1 MVSLKQGVE
10 VVARNLSQST
20 DSDVIHL
27 RALRKAIGW
36 VAVTL
41 PFALVAGE
49 NLRDALIPATAEST
63 RVIVEGSMSA
73 YFHTGMREVFVG
85 SLCAIGVFLVCYK
98 GPERWDKFAARIAG
112 VSVLFVALFPTAEP
126 SREAPGPGEGF
137 RDSMTIFSGPNGPDP
152 GYVNVI
158 HLVSAAVFFLT
169 LAGMSI
175 FLFTKSGQTNPTVPR
190 RRRRRIYIG
199 SGIVIIVALVLIAI
213 GKLIPDS
220 VNDGVPFV
228 FWFEA
233 IAVVSF
239 GISWLTKAHVIFGDD
254 ERTVGT
260 AG

>member
-1 MVSLKQGVE
+1 MVSLKEGVE

-49 NLRDALIPATAEST
+49 NLRDALLPSTAESNN
-63 RVIVEGSMSA
+63 VIVEGSMSA

-112 VSVLFVALFPTAEP
+112 FSVLLVALFPTAER
-126 SREAPGPGEGF
+126 SREATGAP
-137 RDSMTIFSGPNGPDP
+137 DSVTIFSGANGADP
-152 GYVNVI
+152 PFVNTI
-158 HLVSAAVFFLT
+158 HFVSAAVFFLT
-169 LAGMSI
+169 LAGMSM
-175 FLFTKSGQTNPTVPR
+175 FLFTKSSQTNPTVQR

-199 SGIVIIVALVLIAI
+199 SGIVIIVAVILIGI
-213 GKLIPDS
+213 GKAMPES
-220 VNDGVPFV
+220 VNERVPFV
-228 FWFEA
+228 FWLEA
-233 IAVVSF
+233 VAVVSF
-239 GISWLTKAHVIFGDD
+239 GIAWLTKAHVIFGDED
-254 ERTVGT
+254 PAVVT
-260 AG
+260 AR